1 MIFRYLPDA
10 KIAWSDVWIGAGIT
24 TVLFIVG
31 KWGLGLYLTKSGSA
45 GSAYGAA
52 GALITTLVWACTT
65 PRRSC
70 LFGAEFTQVYANE
83 FGSHIEP
90 EDHAV
95 RVVKKEVE
103 SSQGETRAQRD
114 KK

>member
-10 KIAWSDVWIGAGIT
+10 KIAWSDVWIGAGLT

-31 KWGLGLYLTKSGSA
+31 KWGLGLYLGNGSA

-52 GALITTLVWACTT
+52 GALITTLVWVYYSAQIL
-65 PRRSC
+65 

-90 EDHAV
+90 EEHAV
-95 RVVKKEVE
+95 RIEKKVVEIPSGASAGGAK
-103 SSQGETRAQRD
+103 
-114 KK
+114 